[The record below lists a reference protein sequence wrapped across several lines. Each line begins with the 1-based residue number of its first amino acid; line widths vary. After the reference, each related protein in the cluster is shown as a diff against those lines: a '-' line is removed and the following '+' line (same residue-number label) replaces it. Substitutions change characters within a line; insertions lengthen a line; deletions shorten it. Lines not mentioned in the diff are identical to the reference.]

1 MSAFPGSPKLVKGA
15 IVGIDP
21 FNPIASLVVFQF
33 NPETLTRTLKPNTT
47 SAQGDRAEALRLKGP
62 PEETLSV
69 DVWFDATDGLETNTG
84 SAPSLGVHPQIAAL
98 EMLIYPKSALVIT
111 NEVLSSAG
119 VIEIIPPEAPLTV
132 FVWGAKRAVPVR
144 VTALTVSEEAFDPNL
159 NPILA
164 KATLQLTVLTYR
176 DLGLTSV
183 GGGMF
188 MAHQIIKETMAMLN
202 GIETIGSGAL
212 NVSIR

>member
-33 NPETLTRTLKPNTT
+33 NPETLTRTLKPSTT
-47 SAQGDRAEALRLKGP
+47 TAQGDRAEALRLKGP

-84 SAPSLGVHPQIAAL
+84 SAPTLGVHPQIAAL

-132 FVWGAKRAVPVR
+132 FVWGAKRALPVR
-144 VTALTVSEEAFDPNL
+144 VTSLTVSEEAFDPNL

-164 KATLQLTVLTYR
+164 KATLQLMVLTYR

-188 MAHQIIKETMAMLN
+188 MAHQIMKETMATLN